1 MMDSFERLRQRIG
14 KELGVSQ
21 WLTIDQDRINA
32 FAASTLDDQWVHTD
46 PERASVESP
55 LGTTIAHGYLLLTLI
70 PYLRRDISLI
80 PSGTKQV
87 TNYGIDYLRFL
98 APVRVGERIRLRIEL
113 GDVQLRSAAEI
124 LVKSRN
130 TIEIDQRQKPA
141 LIADIL
147 TLLSL

>member
-1 MMDSFERLRQRIG
+1 MDSFERLRQLTG

-32 FAASTLDDQWVHTD
+32 FAAFTLDDQWVHTD
-46 PERASVESP
+46 PERAAAESSF
-55 LGTTIAHGYLLLTLI
+55 GTTIAHGYLLLTLI

-80 PSGTKQV
+80 PLSTKQV

-113 GDVQLRSAAEI
+113 GDVQLRSATEALI
-124 LVKSRN
+124 KSRN

>member
-1 MMDSFERLRQRIG
+1 MDSFERLRQLTG

-32 FAASTLDDQWVHTD
+32 FAACTLDDQWVHTD
-46 PERASVESP
+46 PERAAAESSF
-55 LGTTIAHGYLLLTLI
+55 GTTIAHGYLLLTLI

-80 PSGTKQV
+80 PLGTKQV

-98 APVRVGERIRLRIEL
+98 APVRVGDRIRLRIEL
-113 GDVQLRSAAEI
+113 GDVQLRSATEA